1 MSKWSDN
8 EAAMQQ
14 AVREEIISALW
25 RKITKSVAGDFSEMK
40 QFNILKEVV
49 GLAIKKEGQLIQTAE
64 GLQFDQAIQADN
76 YEQFRTLLWN
86 AIIQSI
92 QLKSPATI
100 SLSIQEIESKADK
113 ILAEIQNGE
122 HLSLPLVDNGNPHLT
137 SDDIQD
143 LREYM
148 QEKNIVADVIIT
160 NHGETFAVE
169 HEALGADPVL
179 AIHSV
184 AKVFTGILLM
194 KYLHEGISNDE
205 QSGEPVIK
213 ETDLDMPIDLDEMVL
228 QQLSPEVQAHLKN
241 VTLRQVMLHQSG
253 LGDYFDNEN
262 GVSAAI
268 EKQLDQQLS
277 PPHITT
283 SLELLKYGDQHLE
296 TIGQRRYS
304 NFGMLLLGFAIEKKY
319 QDAQRAREELP
330 LLTIDQ
336 LMQRFAKDEI
346 KMSVF
351 ESKRPENG
359 QYNATEQRNP
369 QREILTDKSP
379 EYIKEYVS
387 ARFAST
393 AGGYWTTNADL
404 QKFAQW
410 IQTKCANEPNFKR
423 LIETHGAEFY
433 STQKQAV
440 EHSGLHADTAHF
452 YTSLRNGTTITVLSP
467 QGNSAATELVDMVMK
482 QTTWYKM
489 QLSSQHNVSSQSAS
503 SSSSQEPA
511 RILSPAYDRA
521 MSAAQSSSS
530 ASLPTLP
537 VRKEQVKPNR

>member
-8 EAAMQQ
+8 EIAMQQ

-25 RKITKSVAGDFSEMK
+25 RKIVRSVATDFSEIK
-40 QFNILKEVV
+40 QFQILKQVV
-49 GLAIKKEGQLIQTAE
+49 GLAVEKDKQVIQTAE
-64 GLQFDQAIQADN
+64 GLQFDQAIQDGN
-76 YEQFRTLLWN
+76 YEQFKTLLWH
-86 AIIQSI
+86 AITHSVQP
-92 QLKSPATI
+92 KPPA
-100 SLSIQEIESKADK
+100 LPLGVEEIESKADK

-122 HLSLPLVDNGNPHLT
+122 HLSLPMVDNGNPHITL
-137 SDDIQD
+137 DDIQD

-148 QEKNIVADVIIT
+148 QEKNIVADVVIT
-160 NHGETFAVE
+160 HHGQTFSVG
-169 HEALGADPVL
+169 HDALGTDPVL

-194 KYLHEGISNDE
+194 KYLHEGVSKGTDADE
-205 QSGEPVIK
+205 PLIK
-213 ETDLDMPIDLDEMVL
+213 ETDLDKPIDLDPSVL
-228 QQLSPEVQAHLKN
+228 AQLSPEVQDHLKG

-253 LGDYFDNEN
+253 LGDYFDNEE

-268 EKQLDQQLS
+268 AKQLDQQLP
-277 PPHITT
+277 PPHITS
-283 SLELLKYGDQHLE
+283 SLELLKYGDNNVE
-296 TIGQRRYS
+296 AIGQRRYS

-319 QDAQRAREELP
+319 QDAQRARREVP

-336 LMQRFAKDEI
+336 LMQRFAKDEVGMNI
-346 KMSVF
+346 F
-351 ESKRPENG
+351 ESKRPING
-359 QYNATEQRNP
+359 QYNATEQRNA
-369 QREILTDKSP
+369 QREILADKTP

-410 IQTKCANEPNFKR
+410 IQAKCANEPNFKR
-423 LIETHGAEFY
+423 LIETHGEEFY
-433 STQKQAV
+433 SAGKQAV

-452 YTSLRNGTTITVLSP
+452 YTSLRNGTTITILSP
-467 QGNSAATELVDMVMK
+467 QGERAATNLADTILK

-489 QLSSQHNVSSQSAS
+489 QHSAQHSVSSQPVS

-511 RILSPAYDRA
+511 RVLSPAYDRA
-521 MSAAQSSSS
+521 VSAAQSSSS
-530 ASLPTLP
+530 SSQPTLT
-537 VRKEQVKPNR
+537 VRKEQIKPNR